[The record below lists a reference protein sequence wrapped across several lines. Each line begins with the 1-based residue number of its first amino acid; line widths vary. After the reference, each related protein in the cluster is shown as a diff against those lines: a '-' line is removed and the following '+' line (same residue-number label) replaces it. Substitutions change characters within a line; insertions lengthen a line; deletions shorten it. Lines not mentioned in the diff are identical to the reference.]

1 MNNKN
6 YYFSNAS
13 VNDRINKEK
22 ININDDI
29 IKDINSIYNV
39 CKHIAENKDSREVN
53 DLFVEELSELIKAV
67 MKLERYNFCDNSLRC
82 NYHEI
87 YDNIYE
93 ELADVII
100 MICQFIHKN
109 KISHQNLLDEISKKI
124 IRYYETISDKK

>member
-22 ININDDI
+22 ININDDK
-29 IKDINSIYNV
+29 IKDINSIYDI
-39 CKHIAENKDSREVN
+39 CKYIASNKHSREVN
-53 DLFVEELSELIKAV
+53 ELLVEELSELIKAV
-67 MKLERYNFCDNSLRC
+67 IKLERYNFCDNSLRC

-93 ELADVII
+93 ELSDVII
-100 MICQFIHKN
+100 MMFQFIYKN
-109 KISHQNLLDEISKKI
+109 KISQENLIEEISKKL